1 MLSPPLIEKNTLQG
15 KPFGGDM
22 KYSIHIVDDESS
34 GRTTLKILLEKEFW
48 SHTKSLTFSKTFDE
62 AKEKL
67 RTTQFDI
74 VFLDVNLKGISAFD
88 LMTFIPL
95 ATKVIF
101 VTAYSEF
108 MLKALRNK
116 AFDYLVKPIKE
127 EELKECLLRIQRE
140 FFSNS
145 DSQIL
150 HIKQRG
156 LTRMLRLSDIIYL
169 QGNGPYSTIYLRDE
183 SCTTARTLK
192 SILPELG
199 HGFIR
204 IHKTYV
210 VNRTQIKGFNKDK
223 LILLTDQ
230 SLPVSRTGLKNL
242 SL

>member
-1 MLSPPLIEKNTLQG
+1 MISPSLIERNTLRI
-15 KPFGGDM
+15 KPKSGEM
-22 KYSIHIVDDESS
+22 KYSILVVDDESS
-34 GRTTLKILLEKEFW
+34 GRTTLKILLEKDFW
-48 SHTKSLTFSKTFDE
+48 SHIKSLNFSKTFDE

-67 RTTQFDI
+67 KTNQFDI
-74 VFLDVNLKGISAFD
+74 VFLDVNLKGVSAFD

-95 ATKVIF
+95 ATKVVF

-127 EELKECLLRIQRE
+127 EDLKECLLRIQRD

-145 DSQIL
+145 DSQTL

-156 LTRMLRLSDIIYL
+156 LTRMLKLSEIMYI
-169 QGNGPYSTIYLRDE
+169 QGNGPYSTIHLRDE
-183 SCTTARTLK
+183 SCTTAKTLK

-199 HGFIR
+199 HGFVR

-210 VNRTQIKGFNKDK
+210 VNRNQIKGFNKNK

-242 SL
+242 SQ